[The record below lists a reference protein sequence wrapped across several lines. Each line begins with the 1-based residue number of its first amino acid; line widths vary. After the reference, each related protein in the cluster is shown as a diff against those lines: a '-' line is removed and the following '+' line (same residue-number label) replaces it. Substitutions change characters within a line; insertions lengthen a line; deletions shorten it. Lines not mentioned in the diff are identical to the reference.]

1 MTNEYRTRICNVLI
15 IGSGGAGLRA
25 AISAHESGCEVLV
38 IGKRIRND
46 AHTTLAAGGINAALG
61 TVDPDDDWIQHF
73 VDRGVFTLKKFCGKR
88 ENSVDV
94 VTKDRNE
101 SDMRRC
107 LELVRVVGLSGTHPM
122 ALQIE

>member
-73 VDRGVFTLKKFCGKR
+73 VDTYQEGYNIGDPKTVEIL
-88 ENSVDV
+88 V
-94 VTKDRNE
+94 KDAPERVH
-101 SDMRRC
+101 
-107 LELVRVVGLSGTHPM
+107 ELVDLSLIH
-122 ALQIE
+122 I